1 MSGVRPRVATQM
13 DVNRGKLL
21 LADTALASGVVPLR
35 TRIVQIPNTTKQ
47 SDSLYK
53 LRQKRARVARPATD
67 SRNEKKAY
75 VVSSV

>member
-1 MSGVRPRVATQM
+1 M
-13 DVNRGKLL
+13 DVNRGEQLF
-21 LADTALASGVVPLR
+21 ADTALASRVIPLQ
-35 TRIVQIPNTTKQ
+35 TKMVQIPDKTKQ

-53 LRQKRARVARPATD
+53 LRQKRTRVARPASD